1 LTLNKED
8 NPMTVHARRHNPRFR
23 LREAADI
30 KLGSENSASVIDICE
45 AGLRFKASSPLPDS
59 GSVKFRLTSGDSEAV
74 GDLVWTDDSCTTGGI
89 RFKVLPSEIRDQI
102 GLWIDQSRWTF
113 EALPPMA
120 PSVGATNS
128 ALDEVNRSLLSST
141 IPPTEPKQS
150 RPTSEALPPMA
161 PSATTTDSPL
171 DEVELSF
178 LRSTILETQLK
189 RSASQTADLKSETS
203 EALPRTIRADEKSS
217 LTLFPVEPTHLG
229 GSEIRARRSS
239 AGRRFGL
246 VAILVLVFF
255 GAASVA
261 AGHYYPNQ
269 AHDALSRAHSIV
281 ERIVAFAHERTL
293 SLVSIRP

>member
-1 LTLNKED
+1 
-8 NPMTVHARRHNPRFR
+8 MTVHARRHNPRFR
-23 LREAADI
+23 LRKAADI

-45 AGLRFKASSPLPDS
+45 AGLRFKATSPLHDS

-74 GDLVWTDDSCTTGGI
+74 GDLVWTDDSCTSGGI

-120 PSVGATNS
+120 PSVTATNS
-128 ALDEVNRSLLSST
+128 APDEVNLSLLSST

-150 RPTSEALPPMA
+150 RPTSEALPPMV
-161 PSATTTDSPL
+161 PSVTTTDSPL

-203 EALPRTIRADEKSS
+203 EAANVSAVPPTTRAEEKRS
-217 LTLFPVEPTHLG
+217 LTLFPVEPTHIR

-246 VAILVLVFF
+246 VAILLLVFF

-281 ERIVAFAHERTL
+281 ERIVALAHERTL